1 MAGITVVRVRRNGV
15 GQFYRLTDEFSSAL
29 EFLTKPSAAG
39 GGMTA
44 LCGACVRVLPVQ
56 RAAILI
62 RERDAGLQP
71 WATSDSVAARVEAV
85 QATAGQGPAVDA
97 VVAGVPVLVAD
108 LAETDVRWPGFADE
122 LNRVEVAGSMVAVPL
137 QMGVVRLGVLDLY
150 RVEPG
155 TLEPSVISAGLHIA
169 DLVIAQLVAGS
180 AKSVHAA
187 AQWWDQPLTSRTIHQ
202 AAGIVLAQLDIR
214 APDAYA
220 RMRAYA
226 FAHGL
231 SLAEVAALVVAD
243 RIRLDT

>member
-1 MAGITVVRVRRNGV
+1 MTVRRNGV
-15 GQFYRLTDEFSSAL
+15 GQFDQLTNEFFSAL
-29 EFLTKPSAAG
+29 EFLKKLSADG
-39 GGMTA
+39 GAMTA

-62 RERDAGLQP
+62 QERDAGLQP

-97 VVAGVPVLVAD
+97 AVAGVPVLVAD

-122 LNRVEVAGSMVAVPL
+122 LNRVAVVAGSMVAVPL
-137 QMGVVRLGVLDLY
+137 QMGVVRFGVLDLY
-150 RVEPG
+150 RAEPG
-155 TLEPSVISAGLHIA
+155 KPEPYVISAGLHIA

-180 AKSVHAA
+180 AKSAHAA

-220 RMRAYA
+220 RLRAYA

-231 SLAEVAALVVAD
+231 SLAEVAALVVDD
-243 RIRLDT
+243 RLRFDT

>member
-1 MAGITVVRVRRNGV
+1 MKVRRNGV
-15 GQFYRLTDEFSSAL
+15 GQFDQLTDEFFSAL
-29 EFLTKPSAAG
+29 EFLKKLSAEG
-39 GGMTA
+39 GEMTA

-62 RERDAGLQP
+62 QERDAGLQP

-97 VVAGVPVLVAD
+97 AVAGVPVLVAD

-122 LNRVEVAGSMVAVPL
+122 LNRVTVAGAVVAGSMVAVPL
-137 QMGVVRLGVLDLY
+137 QLGVVRFGVLDLY
-150 RVEPG
+150 RAEPG
-155 TLEPSVISAGLHIA
+155 KPEPYVISAGLHIA

-180 AKSVHAA
+180 AKSAHAA

-202 AAGIVLAQLDIR
+202 AAGIVLAQLGIR

-220 RMRAYA
+220 LLRAYA

-231 SLAEVAALVVAD
+231 SLAEVAALVVDD
-243 RIRLDT
+243 RLRFDT

>member
-1 MAGITVVRVRRNGV
+1 MKVRRNGV
-15 GQFYRLTDEFSSAL
+15 GQFDQLTDEFFSAL
-29 EFLTKPSAAG
+29 EFLKKLSADG

-62 RERDAGLQP
+62 QERDAGLQP

-97 VVAGVPVLVAD
+97 AVAGVPVLVAD

-122 LNRVEVAGSMVAVPL
+122 LNRVAVVAGSMVAVPL
-137 QMGVVRLGVLDLY
+137 QLGVVRFGVLDLY
-150 RVEPG
+150 RTEPG
-155 TLEPSVISAGLHIA
+155 KPEPYVISAGLHIA

-202 AAGIVLAQLDIR
+202 AAGIVLAQLGIR

-220 RMRAYA
+220 RLRAYA

-231 SLAEVAALVVAD
+231 SLAEVAALVVD
-243 RIRLDT
+243 HRLRFDT